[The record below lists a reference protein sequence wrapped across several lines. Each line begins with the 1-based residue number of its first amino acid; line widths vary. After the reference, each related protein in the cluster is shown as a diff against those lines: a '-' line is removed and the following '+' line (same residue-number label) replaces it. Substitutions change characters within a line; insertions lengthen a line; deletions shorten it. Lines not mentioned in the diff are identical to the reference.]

1 MNTQQKT
8 RAAKPSRSRGQKSA
22 ALPTEIAH
30 QAFLA
35 AALDPEFTTAHN
47 LVRMATVART
57 LDVLPAEKWEQAI
70 PLTFRV
76 AEARIPAA
84 ESSPIDPFY
93 LINTMQGLMRGA
105 GIAAPSDAM
114 ALIERMAAAHG
125 MMLDWQDLKIQVQ
138 DEAPTQVVVLL
149 NFWKQYAAAYEPAL
163 RRALAETLGVMRF
176 LESRSG
182 QSVTIQM
189 TFLGIRLALM
199 RLALMSEA
207 FLHQKEISAAEQ
219 ARMLQTIS
227 DLFDLHEPDFLM
239 FVCQETG
246 WLREARLRALV
257 GDMPTL
263 AKIAA

>member
-1 MNTQQKT
+1 
-8 RAAKPSRSRGQKSA
+8 
-22 ALPTEIAH
+22 
-30 QAFLA
+30 
-35 AALDPEFTTAHN
+35 
-47 LVRMATVART
+47 
-57 LDVLPAEKWEQAI
+57 
-70 PLTFRV
+70 
-76 AEARIPAA
+76 
-84 ESSPIDPFY
+84 
-93 LINTMQGLMRGA
+93 
-105 GIAAPSDAM
+105 
-114 ALIERMAAAHG
+114 
-125 MMLDWQDLKIQVQ
+125 
-138 DEAPTQVVVLL
+138 
-149 NFWKQYAAAYEPAL
+149 L

-182 QSVTIQM
+182 QSVTMQM